1 MKPNIINARA
11 DYTQLLPMEFASMTL
26 QLATDRMLAHVD
38 GNGIGWMTFN
48 NPSRHN
54 ALSLEMWQGIGDIL
68 EHFQNND
75 SVRVIVM
82 RGAGGKAF
90 VSGADISEFGEKR
103 SNAEQRRSYGEIAG
117 RATHWL
123 GAIDK
128 PLIALIEGYCIGGGL
143 ATALSADI
151 RFARPDSSF
160 GIPAAKLGLGYEYE
174 GLAKLA
180 RLVGPSRAK
189 DIMFSARFMPA
200 EEALQMGLINFIAE
214 RDDIEAQCIEY
225 AQRIAGNAPMT
236 VRAAKSAVNPWER
249 GSRPDEVNQ
258 VREMV
263 DACFDSDD
271 YKEGRRAFA
280 AKEKPQF
287 KNK

>member
-151 RFARPDSSF
+151 RFASPDSSF

-236 VRAAKSAVNPWER
+236 VRAAKSAVNTWER

-271 YKEGRRAFA
+271 YKEGRHACA
-280 AKEKPQF
+280 AKEKPLF